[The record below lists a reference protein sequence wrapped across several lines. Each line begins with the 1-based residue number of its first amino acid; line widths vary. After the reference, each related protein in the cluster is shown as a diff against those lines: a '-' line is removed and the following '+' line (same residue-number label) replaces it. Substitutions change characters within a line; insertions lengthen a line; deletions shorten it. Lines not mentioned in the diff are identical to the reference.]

1 MSLLYIIDA
10 YNTINHNAFSPIRK
24 KINPVR
30 NTRILGVENKIS
42 NGVKDPQR
50 ALLEFIENQ
59 RLGKKSKSKITVVF
73 DGYPKVSVQKLDEAD
88 INIVFSKEET
98 ADTRI
103 KRMVEA
109 SKNPKNIVVVS
120 DDREIKFFIK
130 SIGASSIGVEEFI
143 NPAPVRRGGVNPE
156 EKPQREKEDLIKPEL
171 NFSQISKINQELKAL
186 WLKK

>member
-10 YNTINHNAFSPIRK
+10 YNTINHITFSPIRK
-24 KINPVR
+24 KINPAHACR
-30 NTRILGVENKIS
+30 GGI
-42 NGVKDPQR
+42 KDPQR

-73 DGYPKVSVQKLDEAD
+73 DGYPKVSAQNLEETD
-88 INIVFSKEET
+88 INVVFSREET
-98 ADTRI
+98 ADARI
-103 KRMVEA
+103 KKMVEA

-143 NPAPVRRGGVNPE
+143 NPE
-156 EKPQREKEDLIKPEL
+156 EKPQRKKEDLIKPEL